1 MSAKV
6 QQQDEKEPTS
16 HHMIADDGGKVMTG
30 EIDQIMV
37 QEQSM
42 TFLSAVKLYPK
53 AVGWSLVLSMA
64 LIMEGYDTALLKSL
78 FAVPSFQ
85 KTYAHGKK
93 GAQIS
98 APWQAGLTNGSSI
111 GQLLGLLISGYA
123 TERIGFRWTMMTS
136 LATAIG
142 FIFIQFFANSL
153 AMQEVGQVLLGM
165 ALFLPKCIP
174 TMTVLTW
181 TRYPSW
187 RHANDPG
194 RVCARNLAALSSAVP
209 YDMCKS
215 ILGK

>member
-6 QQQDEKEPTS
+6 QQQDEKGPAS
-16 HHMIADDGGKVMTG
+16 HMIADDGGKVMTG

-123 TERIGFRWTMMTS
+123 TERIGFRWTMISS

-153 AMQEVGQVLLGM
+153 AMQEAGQVLLGVY
-165 ALFLPKCIP
+165 LIFP
-174 TMTVLTW
+174 
-181 TRYPSW
+181 
-187 RHANDPG
+187 HAFEQ
-194 RVCARNLAALSSAVP
+194 
-209 YDMCKS
+209 
-215 ILGK
+215 